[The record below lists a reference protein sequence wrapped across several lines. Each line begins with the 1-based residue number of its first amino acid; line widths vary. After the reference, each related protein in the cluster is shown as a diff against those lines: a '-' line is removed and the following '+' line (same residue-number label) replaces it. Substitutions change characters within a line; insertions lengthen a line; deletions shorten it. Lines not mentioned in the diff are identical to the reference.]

1 MSPILQDFVKADNDS
16 AIPTIH
22 IISDSLGATAHT
34 LARAAAGQFG
44 IIEPY
49 IETLPKVRSYEQ
61 IVEFME
67 NHQEVHRAAG
77 ISEKLVVFYTLVD
90 PELRL
95 KLGEYCREHGHFG
108 VDIMSGPMEALQM
121 ASGVMP
127 SRDPGLLRATDAHY
141 FRRIAAMEFTVEHD
155 DGRNSQD
162 LTDADI
168 VLLGVSRSSK
178 TPISIYMGM
187 EGYKVAN
194 VPLALGTEPPRE
206 IYDCDPSRIFGLM
219 TTPDVLVGIRQ
230 RRLGASGRGAGMAA
244 ASYAEPEMVYQDLE
258 EARALMRKLG
268 CIVIR
273 TDNKAVEETAQE
285 ILRYYEM
292 SHPSHRATQEG

>member
-1 MSPILQDFVKADNDS
+1 MNNDTPF
-16 AIPTIH
+16 PTIH
-22 IISDSLGATAHT
+22 IVSDSLGATAHS

-44 IIEPY
+44 YSDPY
-49 IETLPKVRSYEQ
+49 IETLPKVRSFNE
-61 IVEFME
+61 IASFLAK
-67 NHQEVHRAAG
+67 HQESHRAKG
-77 ISEKLVVFYTLVD
+77 KPDDLVVFYTLVD
-90 PELRL
+90 DEMRHLMQAFCDER
-95 KLGEYCREHGHFG
+95 GMHA
-108 VDIMSGPMEALQM
+108 VDSMGGPISALEK
-121 ASGVMP
+121 ASGLEA
-127 SRDPGLLRATDAHY
+127 SRDPGLMRTVDQNY

-155 DGRNSQD
+155 DGRNPQD
-162 LTDADI
+162 LPDADI

-194 VPLALGTEPPRE
+194 VPLALGTEPPKE
-206 IYDCDPSRIFGLM
+206 IYDCDSSRIFGLM

-230 RRLGASGRGAGMAA
+230 RRLGGSGRIASMVA

-285 ILRYYEM
+285 ILRYFELA
-292 SHPSHRATQEG
+292 HPLQKSAIE